1 MAVTM
6 LTFLGLHVLE
16 NSPTYEP
23 SLCSEY
29 QRRLFARIF
38 SGDKLGMVFTGRPP
52 LLGHRYCSTP
62 MPLDLKGEVLLADPA
77 TLAEAVQALDSKGW
91 NTEGN
96 IYSAT
101 VIRARYMISRMRD
114 EIFEIALSKN
124 AVVTLGQLSYV
135 LS

>member
-1 MAVTM
+1 
-6 LTFLGLHVLE
+6 
-16 NSPTYEP
+16 
-23 SLCSEY
+23 
-29 QRRLFARIF
+29 
-38 SGDKLGMVFTGRPP
+38 
-52 LLGHRYCSTP
+52 